1 MVENN
6 ILIQLIRAVAN
17 KSYCFFSAKI
27 PCNSHTTALPSN
39 STKEKGETF
48 MEHQELKENL
58 EEQIRDAMNIL
69 QLLEVELSANEDDEH
84 IIRTVSIVEKILK
97 SSLELLKHIN

>member
-1 MVENN
+1 
-6 ILIQLIRAVAN
+6 
-17 KSYCFFSAKI
+17 
-27 PCNSHTTALPSN
+27 
-39 STKEKGETF
+39 

>member
-1 MVENN
+1 
-6 ILIQLIRAVAN
+6 
-17 KSYCFFSAKI
+17 
-27 PCNSHTTALPSN
+27 
-39 STKEKGETF
+39 
-48 MEHQELKENL
+48 MEHQELKENI

-97 SSLELLKHIN
+97 SSLELLNHIN

>member
-1 MVENN
+1 
-6 ILIQLIRAVAN
+6 
-17 KSYCFFSAKI
+17 
-27 PCNSHTTALPSN
+27 
-39 STKEKGETF
+39 
-48 MEHQELKENL
+48 MEHQELKENI

-97 SSLELLKHIN
+97 SSVELLKHFN

>member
-1 MVENN
+1 
-6 ILIQLIRAVAN
+6 
-17 KSYCFFSAKI
+17 
-27 PCNSHTTALPSN
+27 
-39 STKEKGETF
+39 
-48 MEHQELKENL
+48 MEHQELKENI

-69 QLLEVELSANEDDEH
+69 QLLEVEFSANEDDEH

>member
-1 MVENN
+1 
-6 ILIQLIRAVAN
+6 
-17 KSYCFFSAKI
+17 
-27 PCNSHTTALPSN
+27 
-39 STKEKGETF
+39 
-48 MEHQELKENL
+48 MEHQELKENK

>member
-1 MVENN
+1 
-6 ILIQLIRAVAN
+6 
-17 KSYCFFSAKI
+17 
-27 PCNSHTTALPSN
+27 
-39 STKEKGETF
+39 
-48 MEHQELKENL
+48 MEHQELEENI

-97 SSLELLKHIN
+97 SSLELLKHINQNYENIQQSFLRLLFVYQSIHQGKESIYRLYQY

>member
-1 MVENN
+1 M
-6 ILIQLIRAVAN
+6 
-17 KSYCFFSAKI
+17 
-27 PCNSHTTALPSN
+27 
-39 STKEKGETF
+39 EK
-48 MEHQELKENL
+48 ELKENL

-97 SSLELLKHIN
+97 SSVELLKHFN

>member
-1 MVENN
+1 
-6 ILIQLIRAVAN
+6 
-17 KSYCFFSAKI
+17 
-27 PCNSHTTALPSN
+27 
-39 STKEKGETF
+39 
-48 MEHQELKENL
+48 MEHQELEENI

-69 QLLEVELSANEDDEH
+69 QLLEVDLSANEDDEH

>member
-1 MVENN
+1 
-6 ILIQLIRAVAN
+6 
-17 KSYCFFSAKI
+17 
-27 PCNSHTTALPSN
+27 
-39 STKEKGETF
+39 
-48 MEHQELKENL
+48 MEHQELEENI

-97 SSLELLKHIN
+97 SSLELLKYIN

>member
-1 MVENN
+1 
-6 ILIQLIRAVAN
+6 
-17 KSYCFFSAKI
+17 
-27 PCNSHTTALPSN
+27 
-39 STKEKGETF
+39 
-48 MEHQELKENL
+48 MEHQELEENI

>member
-1 MVENN
+1 
-6 ILIQLIRAVAN
+6 
-17 KSYCFFSAKI
+17 
-27 PCNSHTTALPSN
+27 
-39 STKEKGETF
+39 
-48 MEHQELKENL
+48 MEHQELKENI

-97 SSLELLKHIN
+97 SSSELLKHIN

>member
-1 MVENN
+1 
-6 ILIQLIRAVAN
+6 
-17 KSYCFFSAKI
+17 
-27 PCNSHTTALPSN
+27 
-39 STKEKGETF
+39 
-48 MEHQELKENL
+48 MEHQELKENI

-84 IIRTVSIVEKILK
+84 IIRTVSIIEKILK

>member
-1 MVENN
+1 
-6 ILIQLIRAVAN
+6 
-17 KSYCFFSAKI
+17 
-27 PCNSHTTALPSN
+27 
-39 STKEKGETF
+39 
-48 MEHQELKENL
+48 MEHQELKENI

>member
-1 MVENN
+1 
-6 ILIQLIRAVAN
+6 
-17 KSYCFFSAKI
+17 
-27 PCNSHTTALPSN
+27 
-39 STKEKGETF
+39 
-48 MEHQELKENL
+48 MEHQELKENI

-69 QLLEVELSANEDDEH
+69 KLLEVELSANEDDEH

>member
-1 MVENN
+1 
-6 ILIQLIRAVAN
+6 
-17 KSYCFFSAKI
+17 
-27 PCNSHTTALPSN
+27 
-39 STKEKGETF
+39 
-48 MEHQELKENL
+48 MEHQELKENI

-69 QLLEVELSANEDDEH
+69 QLPEVELSANEDDEH

>member
-1 MVENN
+1 
-6 ILIQLIRAVAN
+6 
-17 KSYCFFSAKI
+17 
-27 PCNSHTTALPSN
+27 
-39 STKEKGETF
+39 
-48 MEHQELKENL
+48 MEHQELKENI

-69 QLLEVELSANEDDEH
+69 QLLEVELSAKDDEH

>member
-1 MVENN
+1 
-6 ILIQLIRAVAN
+6 
-17 KSYCFFSAKI
+17 
-27 PCNSHTTALPSN
+27 
-39 STKEKGETF
+39 
-48 MEHQELKENL
+48 MEHQELKENI

-69 QLLEVELSANEDDEH
+69 KLLQVELSANEYDEH

>member
-1 MVENN
+1 
-6 ILIQLIRAVAN
+6 
-17 KSYCFFSAKI
+17 
-27 PCNSHTTALPSN
+27 
-39 STKEKGETF
+39 

-97 SSLELLKHIN
+97 SSVELLTHFN

>member
-1 MVENN
+1 
-6 ILIQLIRAVAN
+6 
-17 KSYCFFSAKI
+17 
-27 PCNSHTTALPSN
+27 
-39 STKEKGETF
+39 

-97 SSLELLKHIN
+97 SGLELLKHFN

>member
-1 MVENN
+1 
-6 ILIQLIRAVAN
+6 
-17 KSYCFFSAKI
+17 
-27 PCNSHTTALPSN
+27 
-39 STKEKGETF
+39 
-48 MEHQELKENL
+48 MEHRELKENI

>member
-1 MVENN
+1 
-6 ILIQLIRAVAN
+6 
-17 KSYCFFSAKI
+17 
-27 PCNSHTTALPSN
+27 
-39 STKEKGETF
+39 

-69 QLLEVELSANEDDEH
+69 QLIEVELSANEDDEH

>member
-1 MVENN
+1 
-6 ILIQLIRAVAN
+6 
-17 KSYCFFSAKI
+17 
-27 PCNSHTTALPSN
+27 
-39 STKEKGETF
+39 
-48 MEHQELKENL
+48 MEHQGLKENI

>member
-1 MVENN
+1 
-6 ILIQLIRAVAN
+6 
-17 KSYCFFSAKI
+17 
-27 PCNSHTTALPSN
+27 
-39 STKEKGETF
+39 
-48 MEHQELKENL
+48 MEHQELKENI

-84 IIRTVSIVEKILK
+84 IIRTESIVEKILK

>member
-1 MVENN
+1 
-6 ILIQLIRAVAN
+6 
-17 KSYCFFSAKI
+17 
-27 PCNSHTTALPSN
+27 
-39 STKEKGETF
+39 
-48 MEHQELKENL
+48 MEHQELKENI
-58 EEQIRDAMNIL
+58 EEQIRDALNIL

>member
-1 MVENN
+1 
-6 ILIQLIRAVAN
+6 
-17 KSYCFFSAKI
+17 
-27 PCNSHTTALPSN
+27 
-39 STKEKGETF
+39 
-48 MEHQELKENL
+48 MEHKELKENI